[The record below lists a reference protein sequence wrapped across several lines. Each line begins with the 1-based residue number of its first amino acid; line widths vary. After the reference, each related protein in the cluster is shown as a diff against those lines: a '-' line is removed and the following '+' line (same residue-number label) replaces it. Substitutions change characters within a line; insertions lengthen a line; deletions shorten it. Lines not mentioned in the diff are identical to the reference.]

1 MDNAIE
7 AKSLRKSYKDVS
19 VLEDVSFSVQKGTV
33 FALLGSN
40 GAGKTT
46 TINILTTLIR
56 ADGGTATVAGHDVAA
71 RPDKVR
77 KEISLTGQF
86 AAVDDRLTG
95 RENLLLI
102 GDLRHVA
109 DPAETATDLLRR
121 FGLEEAADRRVSTY
135 LRRDAPPPRHRHE
148 PDRQS
153 CGHLPGRA
161 HQRVRPGGSQ

>member
-1 MDNAIE
+1 MGAAIE
-7 AKSLRKSYKDVS
+7 ATSLSKSYKDVS
-19 VLEDVSFSVQKGTV
+19 VLEDVSFSVRQGTV

-46 TINILTTLIR
+46 TINILTTLIK
-56 ADGGTATVAGHDVAA
+56 ADRGTATVAGYDITE

-77 KEISLTGQF
+77 REISLTGQF

-109 DPAETATDLLRR
+109 DSAGDRSRSASGR
-121 FGLEEAADRRVSTY
+121 FGLGGRGRSRCVDV
-135 LRRDAPPPRHRHE
+135 LRWNAPPPRHRHE
-148 PDRQS
+148 LDR
-153 CGHLPGRA
+153 
-161 HQRVRPGGSQ
+161 